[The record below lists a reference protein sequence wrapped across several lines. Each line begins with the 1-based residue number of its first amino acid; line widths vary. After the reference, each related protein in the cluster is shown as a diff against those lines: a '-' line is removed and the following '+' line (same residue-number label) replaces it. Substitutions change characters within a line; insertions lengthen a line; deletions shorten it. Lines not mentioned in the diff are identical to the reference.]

1 MAGTVTNNFVVR
13 NFKLNSKINVDRVE
27 KFNMMSKQTVN
38 PMLKIKQ
45 QHIF

>member
-1 MAGTVTNNFVVR
+1 MAGTATNNFVVR